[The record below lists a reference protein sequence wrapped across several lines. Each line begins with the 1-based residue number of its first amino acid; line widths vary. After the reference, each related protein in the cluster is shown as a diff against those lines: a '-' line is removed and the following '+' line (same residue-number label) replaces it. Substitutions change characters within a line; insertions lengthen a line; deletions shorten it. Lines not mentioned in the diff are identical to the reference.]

1 MSKGARQGVVRELRR
16 AALIQDPAELSDAQ
30 LVESFLRREL
40 GAFDGLLRRHGK
52 MVLGVCRRV
61 LGHAHDAED
70 AFQATFLVFVQKAAT
85 VRNRELLGSWL
96 YGVAYRTALEAKT
109 AATRRR
115 AKEDAMRTVA
125 KNQAADD
132 GDIWRELQPLL
143 DRELSRLPDKYRV
156 PIVLCDLE
164 GKTQKEAA
172 RMLGCPQ
179 GTVSGRLA
187 RGRVLLATRMKR
199 HGLTVS
205 GGALAWALAQDAA
218 LAAVPVALAHGT
230 ARMAA
235 AVLAGQPI
243 SAAVSAKVSALSKGA
258 LKAMLVT
265 KLKIAAGC
273 FVLLVLGSLF
283 AFQPLGDVSAG
294 DGAGF
299 GQVPLALPGAG
310 EKKDAASPN
319 KGGIVLMANLRLK
332 YVGNDEE
339 EEYCGIISV
348 DPEAGKWKKIT
359 GLGTGPGTGS
369 GGCHRVSPDGETLA
383 FVRNDATVGVWT
395 CDIARADKPA
405 KISDLG
411 EWGSRLVW
419 SPKGERL
426 VVSNAKF
433 DKLEK
438 KWTHENWLMD
448 ADGSHAMKL
457 PVPDTDG
464 LADWSRDG
472 KWFAIDRQAGP
483 GGGSGIYLLRPDGKD
498 QRQLTK
504 DGVGNSPRFSPDSRK
519 IAYLHYDKEGS
530 GIWVMDV
537 DGQNNH
543 KIFAKEDLVSPM
555 SVCWSPDGKR
565 LAVLL
570 FKYHRNEQGMPI
582 LSDPAKADF
591 HIEIINADGG
601 DRRRLDIAGPKVNWI
616 GTVDWR

>member
-1 MSKGARQGVVRELRR
+1 MSKGAMQGVVRELRR
-16 AALIQDPAELSDAQ
+16 AALIQDPAEQSDAQ
-30 LVESFLRREL
+30 LVESFLRREI
-40 GAFDGLLRRHGK
+40 GAFDALLRRHGK

-61 LGHAHDAED
+61 LGNAHDAED

-85 VRNRELLGSWL
+85 VRHRDLLGSWL
-96 YGVAYRTALEAKT
+96 YGVAYRTALDAKT
-109 AATRRR
+109 AAARRR

-125 KNQAADD
+125 TNQAADD
-132 GDIWRELQPLL
+132 DIWRELQPLL

-187 RGRVLLATRMKR
+187 RGRILLATHMKR

-218 LAAVPVALAHGT
+218 RAAVPPALADGT
-230 ARMAA
+230 SRMAA

-243 SAAVSAKVSALSKGA
+243 TTAASAKVAGLTKGA
-258 LKAMLVT
+258 LKAMLMT
-265 KLKIAAGC
+265 KLKVVAGC
-273 FVLLVLGSLF
+273 LVLLVLGSLL
-283 AFQPLGDVSAG
+283 AYQPLADVFAG
-294 DGAGF
+294 DGGGS
-299 GQVPLALPGAG
+299 GQVPLAVPGAS
-310 EKKDAASPN
+310 EKKDVASPT

-332 YVGNDEE
+332 YEGNDEE
-339 EEYCGIISV
+339 EEYAGIISV
-348 DPEAGKWKKIT
+348 DPETGKWKKIV
-359 GLGTGPGTGS
+359 GLASGPGSGS

-395 CDIARADKPA
+395 CDMQRADKPA
-405 KISDLG
+405 KISDRG
-411 EWGSRLVW
+411 EWGSRLLW

-438 KWTHENWLMD
+438 KWTNESWLMD

-457 PVPDTDG
+457 PIPDTDG

-472 KWFAIDRQAGP
+472 KWFAIDRHVTGL
-483 GGGSGIYLLRPDGKD
+483 GSSGIYLLRPDGKD
-498 QRQLTK
+498 QQQLTK
-504 DGVGNSPRFSPDSRK
+504 GGASNSPRFSPDSRK

-530 GIWVMDV
+530 SIWTMDV
-537 DGQNNH
+537 DGQNKH
-543 KIFAKEDLVSPM
+543 KVLAQEDLVSPM

-570 FKYHRNEQGMPI
+570 FKYHRNEEGTPI

-591 HIEIINADGG
+591 HLEIIDADGG
-601 DRRRLDIAGPKVNWI
+601 NRRRLDIAGPKVNWI
-616 GTVDWR
+616 ENVDWR